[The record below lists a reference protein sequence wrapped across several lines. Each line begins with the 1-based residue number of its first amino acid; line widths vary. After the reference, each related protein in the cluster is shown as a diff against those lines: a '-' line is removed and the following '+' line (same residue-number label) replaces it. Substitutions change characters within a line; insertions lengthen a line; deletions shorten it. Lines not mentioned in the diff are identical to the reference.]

1 MKHSIPCSSN
11 PIDRRK
17 LFETYIK
24 TTTTTMNTEKE
35 RYFSI
40 WLRKMKRKSLPCE
53 KIHNMSFG
61 RTFFYPLDSS
71 SGLNLEKERIWF
83 RHLAFFYFHNHIHI
97 GFKLVIVH
105 LYFYWIQTLFSSFL
119 FFFVETPFWSI
130 CLIATYFINTCM
142 SHSPGL
148 YHVKTSIDI

>member
-1 MKHSIPCSSN
+1 LPFSYPYLHGTKPTLSTLLC
-11 PIDRRK
+11 
-17 LFETYIK
+17 L
-24 TTTTTMNTEKE
+24 
-35 RYFSI
+35 FSI
-40 WLRKMKRKSLPCE
+40 SLPS
-53 KIHNMSFG
+53 KQLTVLNSDTSLTQIHTHPHTYFAS
-61 RTFFYPLDSS
+61 PDSDYDIS
-71 SGLNLEKERIWF
+71 
-83 RHLAFFYFHNHIHI
+83 HLAFFYFHNHIHI